1 MLIIVAPLFVGRI
14 IVIMAMLK
22 MAVMMIIVALFFF
35 GMIIMAA
42 MWKMVIMV
50 IRLKI
55 QNSKME

>member
-1 MLIIVAPLFVGRI
+1 MLIIVALLFVGRI
-14 IVIMAMLK
+14 IMIMAMLK
-22 MAVMMIIVALFFF
+22 MAAIVTLF
-35 GMIIMAA
+35 GRIIMAA